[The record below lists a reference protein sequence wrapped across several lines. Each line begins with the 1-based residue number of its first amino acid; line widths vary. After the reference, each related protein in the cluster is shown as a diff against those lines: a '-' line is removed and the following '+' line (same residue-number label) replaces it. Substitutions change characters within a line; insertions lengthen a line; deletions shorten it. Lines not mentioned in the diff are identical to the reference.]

1 MSGRVDALH
10 LEIFRHALTGITDE
24 MSLTLRRAAYSTNI
38 KTRLDFSCSL
48 LDGQV
53 RTAAQSFAQP
63 IHLGTIARFVPGI
76 VAAYGADRL
85 RPGDILVCNDSHL
98 GGLHLN
104 DVCVVAPLI
113 VDGSPFAYAVA
124 MAHHVDVGGGTPGSI
139 GLWREQIQE
148 GLIIPPVLVV
158 REGVVDETL
167 LSLWRSN
174 VRSPRE
180 TEGDLRAQLA
190 AVTIGLRRLGELI
203 ESRGAEHVRD
213 GIDDLLEYSRR
224 RTIASLG
231 ALPKGTIRAVDHMDD
246 DGVSDRPVRVEV
258 AIDVADDRVTFDL
271 TGCDDQR
278 PSSINATRGG
288 ALSACAYALRCMID
302 PDIPVND
309 GFYQVIDIRTRPG
322 SIFDPKRPAAIGA
335 GADTVGRLCETAIRA
350 FAGILPKRVAADS
363 KGSMMNISFGGLN
376 PRTGEHFVYYET
388 QAGGYGGRD
397 GIDGIDAVQ
406 PHVQNTENAPIEE
419 TEANYPVLYRQ
430 YALQPDSEGPGRWRG
445 GLGLR
450 RDYVFEGPVTFS
462 IMTERVRFA
471 PQGLFGGGPAR
482 SNHFIRDPDGDAERL
497 PSKFTVDLPAGGVF
511 SVQTAGGGGF
521 GPVAERDP
529 VAVADDVESG
539 RVSAARARDV
549 YGYDD
554 GAD

>member
-1 MSGRVDALH
+1 MDALH
-10 LEIFRHALTGITDE
+10 LEIFRHALIGITDE
-24 MSLTLRRAAYSTNI
+24 MSVTLRRAAYSTNI

-48 LDGQV
+48 LDGRA
-53 RTAAQSFAQP
+53 RTIAQSFAQP
-63 IHLGTIARFVPGI
+63 VHLGTIARFVPGI
-76 VAAYGADRL
+76 VAEYGPDRL

-113 VDGSPFAYAVA
+113 VDGEPFAYAVS

-139 GLWREQIQE
+139 GLWREQVQE
-148 GLIIPPVLVV
+148 GLVIPPVPIV
-158 REGVVDETL
+158 RDGVVDETL
-167 LSLWRSN
+167 LRLWRSN

-190 AVTIGLRRLGELI
+190 AVTTGLRRLNEVI
-203 ESRGAEHVRD
+203 EARGAEAVRT
-213 GIDDLLEYSRR
+213 GIEDLLVYTRR
-224 RTIASLG
+224 RTLASLAG
-231 ALPKGTIRAVDHMDD
+231 LPKGRLHAVDFLDN
-246 DGVSDRPVRVEV
+246 DGVSDGPVRVEV
-258 AIDVADDRVTFDL
+258 AIDVADDGVTFDL
-271 TGCDDQR
+271 TASDDQR

-288 ALSACAYALRCMID
+288 ALSACAYALRCLID

-309 GFYQVIDIRTRPG
+309 GFYQVIDVRTRSG

-335 GADTVGRLCETAIRA
+335 GADTIGRLCEAAIRA
-350 FAGILPKRVAADS
+350 FASVLPERVAADS
-363 KGSMMNISFGGLN
+363 KGAMMNISFGGVN
-376 PRTGEHFVYYET
+376 PRTGDHFVYYET

-397 GIDGIDAVQ
+397 GLDGMDAVQ

-419 TEANYPVLYRQ
+419 TEANYPVFYRQ

-450 RDYVFEGPVTFS
+450 RDYVFEGDVTFS
-462 IMTERVRFA
+462 IMTDRVRFA
-471 PQGLFGGGPAR
+471 PQGLLDGGPAR

-497 PSKFTVDLPAGGVF
+497 PSKFTIDLPAGGVF

-529 VAVADDVESG
+529 GAVDEDVRTG
-539 RVSAARARDV
+539 RISMERAKAV
-549 YGYDD
+549 YGVDVQ
-554 GAD
+554 